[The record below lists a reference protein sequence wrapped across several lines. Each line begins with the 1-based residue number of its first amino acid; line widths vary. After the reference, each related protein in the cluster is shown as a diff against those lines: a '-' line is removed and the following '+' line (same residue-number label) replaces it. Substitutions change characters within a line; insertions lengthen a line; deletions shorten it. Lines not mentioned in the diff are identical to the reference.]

1 MALLTQF
8 FVAVISLA
16 ALALSQNFNNPVL
29 WEDLADNEVIRVDN
43 AYYYTAS
50 TMHYSPGAPILR
62 SYDLVN
68 WEYLSHAV
76 PTLAWGSKYDLAAGQ
91 QAYVKGIYASTLRFR
106 KSNGLWYWMGC
117 IEYTG
122 TYVFTAPSPTG
133 PWSQKARIATCY
145 YDAGLLVDDDDTMYV
160 AYGNTELNVAQL
172 SADGLSEVRKQA
184 VYSTPSNIG
193 ALEGSRMYKRNGK
206 YYIFVTKPA
215 TSQYVLQAS
224 SPWGPYTIK
233 ALVES
238 VAAPVSGAGNPH
250 QGSLVDT
257 PDGRWYY
264 MAFIDN
270 YPGGRVPVL
279 APVTWGSDGFPTV
292 TLSNGAWGKSY
303 PYPVTQKAVQ
313 STLGTDAFAGSSLGP
328 AWEWNHNPDTT
339 KFKVNNGLTLS
350 TATVTNDLY
359 AARNTLTK
367 RIHGPVGVGTVIID
381 FTSMADGDRA
391 GLSLL
396 RQDSAYIAVERSGSA
411 YSIVMYNGLKMVS
424 STWATA
430 STGSQA
436 ASTPISQRRVWLRAT
451 ADINPGAGKKGSFSY
466 SLDGST
472 FVKFGSELTL
482 NNEWP
487 FFMGYRYGIF
497 NFATKAL
504 GGSVKVESFTVA

>member
-1 MALLTQF
+1 MHLYKQLIA
-8 FVAVISLA
+8 VAIGFASSILA
-16 ALALSQNFNNPVL
+16 QSFNNPVL

-43 AYYYTAS
+43 TYYYTAS

-76 PTLAWGSKYDLAAGQ
+76 PTLDWGTKYDLAGGQ
-91 QAYVKGIYASTLRFR
+91 QAYVKGIYASTLRYH
-106 KSNGLWYWMGC
+106 KNKGLWYWIGC
-117 IEYTG
+117 IEYST
-122 TYVFTAPSPTG
+122 TYVFTATSPTG
-133 PWSQKARIATCY
+133 PWSQKAKISTCY
-145 YDAGLLVDDDDTMYV
+145 YDAGLLIDDDDTMYV
-160 AYGNTELNVAQL
+160 AYGNTQLSVAQL
-172 SADGLSEVRKQA
+172 SADGFSEVQKKT
-184 VYSTPSNIG
+184 VYSTPSDIG
-193 ALEGSRMYKRNGK
+193 VLEGSRMYKRNGK

-215 TSQYVLQAS
+215 SSQYVLQAS

-233 ALVES
+233 ALVTS
-238 VAAPVSGAGNPH
+238 VAPPVSGAGNPH

-257 PDGRWYY
+257 PDGKWYY

-279 APVTWGSDGFPTV
+279 APVTWGSDGFPAV
-292 TLSNGAWGKSY
+292 TLSNGAWGSSY
-303 PYPVTQKAVQ
+303 PYPTTQRTVE
-313 STLGTDAFAGSSLGP
+313 STLGTDTFSGSSLGP

-350 TATVTNDLY
+350 TATVTSDLY

-367 RIHGPVGVGTVIID
+367 RIHGPSGTGTVVID
-381 FTSMADGDRA
+381 FTSMADGDRV

-396 RQDSAYIAVERSGSA
+396 RQASAYIAVQRSGSS
-411 YSIVMYNGLKMVS
+411 YSIVMYNGLSMVD

-430 STGSQA
+430 STGSLTS
-436 ASTPISQRRVWLRAT
+436 STTISQRKIWFRAT
-451 ADINPGAGKKGSFSY
+451 ADIHPGSGKIGSFSY
-466 SLDGST
+466 SLDGNT
-472 FVKFGSELTL
+472 FVTFGSQLTL
-482 NNEWP
+482 NNDWK

-504 GGSVKVESFTVA
+504 GGSVKVVSFTSA